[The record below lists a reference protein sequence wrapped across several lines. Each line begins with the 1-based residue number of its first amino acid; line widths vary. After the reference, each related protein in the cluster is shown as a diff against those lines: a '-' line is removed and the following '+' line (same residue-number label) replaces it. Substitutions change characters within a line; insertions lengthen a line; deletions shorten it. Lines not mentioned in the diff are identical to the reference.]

1 MYRIYFVFVQ
11 RKGGSEKQNASKARS
26 LQKINETSPVV
37 DFDLDDSWQNLES
50 QTQKPKRPKRPT
62 KSVNENLVPAT
73 TSTNMGISEQIQYP
87 Q

>member
-1 MYRIYFVFVQ
+1 MYCIYIVFVQ
-11 RKGGSEKQNASKARS
+11 RKGGSEKQNSSKARS
-26 LQKINETSPVV
+26 LQKINEISPVV
-37 DFDLDDSWQNLES
+37 DFNLDDYQQNLEP

-73 TSTNMGISEQIQYP
+73 TSTNMGISDHTQYP